1 MTRQHPLRGRILQ
14 AGPSAPRFAAQE
26 FATATILRLAQ
37 DRLRAAHLPAVPQD
51 GLRIC
56 KDIEIS
62 TPQTK
67 PTEGMVTLNHVI
79 YTLHAFNGGRRVRV
93 ENLLPGSKS
102 NFPAVR
108 QD

>member
-1 MTRQHPLRGRILQ
+1 MT
-14 AGPSAPRFAAQE
+14 
-26 FATATILRLAQ
+26 
-37 DRLRAAHLPAVPQD
+37 
-51 GLRIC
+51 
-56 KDIEIS
+56 DIEII
-62 TPQTK
+62 TPQSK